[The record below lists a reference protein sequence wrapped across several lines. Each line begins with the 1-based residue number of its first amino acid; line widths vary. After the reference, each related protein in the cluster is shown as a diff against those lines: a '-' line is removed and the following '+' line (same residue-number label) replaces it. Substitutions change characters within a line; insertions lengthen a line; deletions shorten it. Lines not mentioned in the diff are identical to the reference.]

1 MVPKSKFT
9 PPFQVH
15 SIKFPSPILNFG
27 VAPDDGFIACG
38 MTDGLVQ
45 FIHRKDLD
53 KVQLSFD
60 TWGQLLMSQN
70 NRVTHLVE
78 QNPLPVD
85 LVPTVMAAGGPL
97 LYSIFKSF
105 EDNAA

>member
-1 MVPKSKFT
+1 MVPKSRLT
-9 PPFQVH
+9 PAFQVH

-27 VAPDDGFIACG
+27 VAPNDGFIACG

-60 TWGQLLMSQN
+60 TW
-70 NRVTHLVE
+70 
-78 QNPLPVD
+78 
-85 LVPTVMAAGGPL
+85 
-97 LYSIFKSF
+97 
-105 EDNAA
+105 DNC